1 MRGRWTMLPAVAV
14 LALFAATAVAAEPGS
29 EADPCASVPG
39 WDIVCLRRVYSV
51 PIANWPAPRIEGDG
65 GYREM
70 APLAQASPPSSPA
83 MPEAVPATVPEAQP
97 APLLQLGS
105 RLFFDKALSASDEIA
120 CASCHRPE
128 HAFADTQAISPGHD
142 GRRGRRNAPALVGV
156 AHAAPLFWDGRA
168 PTLEAQALGPIADA
182 AEMAMPLERLPGKLA
197 ALPGY
202 REAFAAAF
210 GDGEVTLARIQSAL
224 AAYQRTLLPSATR
237 FDNFLRGRAAALD
250 DRELLGLHLFR
261 TKARCMTCHHGPA
274 LADNR
279 FHNLGLTYY
288 GRKLE
293 DLGRYRVSGDPADVG
308 AFRTPTLR
316 SVAQSGPWMHNGVFT
331 SLRGIL
337 NLYNAGMPRPRPANA
352 AQAADPLFPQ
362 TSRLLRPL
370 ELRAD
375 ELQALE
381 AFLRA
386 L

>member
-1 MRGRWTMLPAVAV
+1 MLPVAAV
-14 LALFAATAVAAEPGS
+14 LMLLAASPAAAEP
-29 EADPCASVPG
+29 CANASG
-39 WDIVCLRRVYSV
+39 WDVSCLRRLYAA
-51 PIANWPAPRIEGDG
+51 PLAAWPAPRIEGDG

-70 APLAQASPPSSPA
+70 APLSPPLPASSSP
-83 MPEAVPATVPEAQP
+83 PAPADTVPE
-97 APLLQLGS
+97 PLRQLGS
-105 RLFFDKALSASDEIA
+105 RLFFDPALSASDAIA
-120 CASCHRPE
+120 CASCHRPD

-156 AHAAPLFWDGRA
+156 AHAVPLFWDGRA

-182 AEMAMPLERLPGKLA
+182 AEMAMPLDRLPGKLA

-202 REAFAAAF
+202 REDFAAAF

-224 AAYQRTLLPSATR
+224 ATYQRTLVPVPTR
-237 FDNFLRGRAAALD
+237 FDDFLRGRTDALD

-261 TKARCMTCHHGPA
+261 TKARCMSCHNGPT
-274 LADNR
+274 LTDNR

-288 GRKLE
+288 GRQRE
-293 DLGRYRVSGDPADVG
+293 DLGRYRVSADPADVG

-316 SVAQSGPWMHNGVFT
+316 SVAQSGPWMHNGVFS

>member
-1 MRGRWTMLPAVAV
+1 MRRLRDMLPVAAV
-14 LALFAATAVAAEPGS
+14 LMLLAASPAAAEP
-29 EADPCASVPG
+29 CANASG
-39 WDIVCLRRVYSV
+39 WDVSCLRRLYAA
-51 PIANWPAPRIEGDG
+51 PLAAWPAPRIEGDG

-70 APLAQASPPSSPA
+70 APLSPPLPASSSP
-83 MPEAVPATVPEAQP
+83 PAPADTVPE
-97 APLLQLGS
+97 PLRQLGS
-105 RLFFDKALSASDEIA
+105 RLFFDPALSASDAIA
-120 CASCHRPE
+120 CASCHRPD

-156 AHAAPLFWDGRA
+156 AHAVPLFWDGRA

-182 AEMAMPLERLPGKLA
+182 AEMAMPLDRLPGKLA

-202 REAFAAAF
+202 REDFAAAF

-224 AAYQRTLLPSATR
+224 ATYQRTLVPVPTR
-237 FDNFLRGRAAALD
+237 FDDFLRGRTDALD

-261 TKARCMTCHHGPA
+261 TKARCMSCHNGPT
-274 LADNR
+274 LTDNR

-288 GRKLE
+288 GRQRE
-293 DLGRYRVSGDPADVG
+293 DLGRYRVSADPADVG

-316 SVAQSGPWMHNGVFT
+316 SVAQSGPWMHNGVFS

>member
-1 MRGRWTMLPAVAV
+1 MRRLRNMLPALAV
-14 LALFAATAVAAEPGS
+14 LALFAAPAAAAEPQS
-29 EADPCASVPG
+29 EPCASASA
-39 WDIVCLRRVYSV
+39 WDVSCLRRLYSA
-51 PIANWPAPRIEGDG
+51 PLASWPRPRIEGDG

-70 APLAQASPPSSPA
+70 APIVPVLPD
-83 MPEAVPATVPEAQP
+83 AVP

-105 RLFFDKALSASDEIA
+105 RLFFDPALSASGSIA

-128 HAFADTQAISPGHD
+128 HAFADTQAISPGHE

-182 AEMAMPLERLPGKLA
+182 AEMAMPLDRLPAKLA

-202 REAFAAAF
+202 GEAFAAAF

-224 AAYQRTLLPSATR
+224 ATYQRTLTPPATR
-237 FDNFLRGRAAALD
+237 FDEFLRGRADALD
-250 DRELLGLHLFR
+250 ARELLGLHLFR
-261 TKARCMTCHHGPA
+261 TKARCMTCHDGPT

-370 ELRAD
+370 ELKED
-375 ELQALE
+375 ELRALE
-381 AFLRA
+381 AFLRV